1 MLEATSFVTVLLLA
15 VQEAEEEDNS
25 TYNMQCFITR
35 LHTQLRLMIQYILL
49 LKECTFYDNVTGL
62 DVLSETASLLID
74 TSWRHCPLNLFVIC
88 ITRITNTTVVSQL
101 GLIIMNKCSSER
113 WSTEGKGPGFIR

>member
-15 VQEAEEEDNS
+15 VQEAEEEEEDNS

-49 LKECTFYDNVTGL
+49 LKECKFYDNVTGR
-62 DVLSETASLLID
+62 A
-74 TSWRHCPLNLFVIC
+74 
-88 ITRITNTTVVSQL
+88 
-101 GLIIMNKCSSER
+101 
-113 WSTEGKGPGFIR
+113 IRNRLTPE